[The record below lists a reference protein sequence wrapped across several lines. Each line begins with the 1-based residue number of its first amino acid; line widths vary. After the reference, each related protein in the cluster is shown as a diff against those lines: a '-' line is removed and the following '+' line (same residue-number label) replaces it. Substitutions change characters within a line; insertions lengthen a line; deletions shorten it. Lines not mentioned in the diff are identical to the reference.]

1 MTLRHTPL
9 PEETFAPFVAK
20 MREAGLPEL
29 SIRAFRHYYAQLVAG
44 STGFIPG
51 AEAGP
56 VEALPHY
63 AGLDTSYDAA
73 GRVALPKTIVL
84 KLNGGLG
91 TSMGMNG
98 PKSLLPVK
106 DGLTFLDI
114 IVRQVLHFRSN
125 TGVRLPLVLM
135 NSFSTQDATLAALRA
150 YPDLVQ
156 DLPFSF
162 LQHKSPKVWVANLA
176 PVTWPEDPEK
186 EWCPPGHGDIYIA
199 LLTTGLLD
207 QMLAAGYEYLF
218 VSNSDNLGAVL
229 DSRILGFVALR
240 HVPFLM
246 EVAERTAAD
255 RKGGH
260 LARRPDGQLILR
272 ELSQCPPEEL
282 NHFLDIHRYRYF
294 NTNNLWIHLPSLQEL
309 LRTNDDMLDLPLI
322 RNEKPVDPTIPR
334 SPRVYQLET
343 AMGSAI
349 AGFTGA
355 EALCVPRSRFVPV
368 KRSSDLVLLW
378 SDAYRLTT
386 DAQLIAQVPVLPLVE
401 LEDAHFA
408 LIEDLRRRFPYGAPS
423 LRQATR
429 LSVRGDVIFGRD
441 ITVVGEATIIH
452 DGPQPLHIPD
462 GARLGDRA

>member
-1 MTLRHTPL
+1 MTLRHTPF

-29 SIRAFRHYYAQLVAG
+29 SIRTFRHYYAQLAAG
-44 STGFIPG
+44 GTGFITG
-51 AEAGP
+51 AAAGP
-56 VEALPHY
+56 VEDLPDY
-63 AGLDTSYDAA
+63 AGLDASHASAGMAA
-73 GRVALPKTIVL
+73 LGKTIIL

-91 TSMGMNG
+91 TSMGMSG

-114 IVRQVLHFRSN
+114 IVRQVLHLRTN

-135 NSFSTQDATLAALRA
+135 NSFSTQSATLDALQA

-156 DLPFSF
+156 ELPFTF
-162 LQHKSPKVWVANLA
+162 LQHKSPKVWVENLA
-176 PVTWPEDPEK
+176 PVEWPADPDK
-186 EWCPPGHGDIYIA
+186 EWCPPGHGDIYVA

-229 DSRILGFVALR
+229 DPTILGFVASR
-240 HVPFLM
+240 RVPFLM

-272 ELSQCPPEEL
+272 ELSQCPPDEL
-282 NHFLDIHRYRYF
+282 DHFQDIHRYRYF

-309 LRTNDDMLDLPLI
+309 LRANNDMLDLPLI
-322 RNEKPVDPTIPR
+322 RNEKPVDPTALG

-349 AGFTGA
+349 ASFSGA
-355 EALCVPRSRFVPV
+355 EALCVPRCRFAPV
-368 KRSSDLVLLW
+368 KRSSDLILLW

-386 DAQLIAQVPVLPLVE
+386 DAQLVADVPVLPLVE
-401 LEDAHFA
+401 LDDAHFG
-408 LIEDLRRRFPYGAPS
+408 LIDDLRRRFPYGAPS

-441 ITVVGEATIIH
+441 IIVTGAANIVH
-452 DGPQPLHIPD
+452 DGPSPLYILD
-462 GARLGDRA
+462 GAHLGDRA